1 MKEELIIKNLLKN
14 YTIETTPK
22 VYLNKGSLKEYI
34 NKNNWVY
41 IHWANTE
48 KILMIV
54 KKNNTKNF
62 SEITF

>member
-41 IHWANTE
+41 ITYLPDE
-48 KILMIV
+48 DPKKII
-54 KKNNTKNF
+54 
-62 SEITF
+62 